1 MECCPANCEVD
12 FIAFHGHTIFHQ
24 PKEGITVQIGNLQ
37 YLGAKLKMNIIGNFR
52 ELDVHR
58 GG

>member
-1 MECCPANCEVD
+1 M
-12 FIAFHGHTIFHQ
+12 HGHTIFHQ
-24 PKEGITVQIGNLQ
+24 PSKGVTVQVGNLQ
-37 YLGAKLKMNIIGNFR
+37 FIAAKLNIDVIGNFR